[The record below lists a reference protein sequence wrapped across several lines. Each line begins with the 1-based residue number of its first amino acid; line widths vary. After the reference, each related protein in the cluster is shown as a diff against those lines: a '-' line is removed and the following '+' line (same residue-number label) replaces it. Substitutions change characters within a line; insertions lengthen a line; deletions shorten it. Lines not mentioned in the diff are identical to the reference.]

1 MVGVTGSSPA
11 SRTILQSQAFW
22 LGIFSFY
29 PPLNLNESFLN
40 KLHKQM
46 KIICIDQRKRFR
58 YTCASFIIYRDNDYE
73 F

>member
-11 SRTILQSQAFW
+11 SRTILQSQAFLAW
-22 LGIFSFY
+22 DFLY
-29 PPLNLNESFLN
+29 PLLNLNEYFLN
-40 KLHKQM
+40 NSHKQM

>member
-58 YTCASFIIYRDNDYE
+58 YLATLLLSIGKRL
-73 F
+73 